1 MNSKTNNKN
10 ENVEKKEEIKK
21 EETQLNLNKKYLRP
35 ISQITQNIYLGN
47 IYDAQNIDKLIKL
60 GIQKV
65 LSLITDE
72 YLLSYPPTI
81 EHKFIKISDFPRE
94 NIIKYFGEC
103 LLFINDDKKVLV
115 HCFAGSSRSATIIIA
130 YLMWKN
136 QLNFIDSCNLLQKI
150 RPIIYPNYGFVRQ
163 LKMFEKLLK
172 KNKYNISIPPLP
184 PLRSAATAQ
193 QLRTR
198 PRRRP
203 AGPPQGLRGSRQR
216 GRIVLCSA
224 KRKQQRVSTSWVPF
238 FYCSACQVSLFPIVF
253 GYE

>member
-21 EETQLNLNKKYLRP
+21 EETQLTLNKKYLRP

-136 QLNFIDSCNLLQKI
+136 QLNFIESCNLLQKI

-172 KNKYNISIPPLP
+172 KNKYNISSIKFEEIKY
-184 PLRSAATAQ
+184 
-193 QLRTR
+193 
-198 PRRRP
+198 PR
-203 AGPPQGLRGSRQR
+203 
-216 GRIVLCSA
+216 
-224 KRKQQRVSTSWVPF
+224 F
-238 FYCSACQVSLFPIVF
+238 FNECCF
-253 GYE
+253 